1 MKKALLAVTVA
12 CSLGAPVVATAA
24 TASTSQHHGH
34 YQPVA
39 STKSSTHTQPNT
51 THNQSSSKAKAPGPV
66 SLQSVLNQMSKA
78 NQSKYLQA
86 MKAMP
91 TGSTKHFTQAQWKDY
106 IGQWFTESMV
116 EDEAQGFISQVNG
129 DMVTRLFNKELQ
141 AWNEREP
148 LTVKVPYNFGA
159 QTWSLWNVSEKT
171 MDINFNA

>member
-1 MKKALLAVTVA
+1 MKKTLMAITVA
-12 CSLGAPVVATAA
+12 CLLGAPVVAMAA
-24 TASTSQHHGH
+24 TTSTSQHHDYH
-34 YQPVA
+34 HAVA
-39 STKSSTHTQPNT
+39 STKSSAQPNT
-51 THNQSSSKAKAPGPV
+51 THSQSSSKAKAPGPV

-106 IGQWFTESMV
+106 IGQWFTESMI
-116 EDEAQGFISQVNG
+116 EAEAQGFMSQVNG
-129 DMVTRLFNKELQ
+129 DAVTRQFNKELQ
-141 AWNEREP
+141 TWNEREP
-148 LTVKVPYNFGA
+148 LTVKVPYNFGV